1 MLILH
6 NSLVIKIYINILFS
20 ISDFSLFS
28 SYHFFILHFFTIR
41 LILGLYCLFFIPFFY
56 KFYYFILIYCIYFFL
71 VYILFYFI
79 LYLILLNILLHLLN
93 KFKKSKNF
101 INYMIRN
108 IILYKN
114 KLILIFKK
122 QVKNLIIL
130 NKNYFIKSSKFC
142 LKTLNC

>member
-71 VYILFYFI
+71 VYILFHFI
-79 LYLILLNILLHLLN
+79 LHLILLNILLHLLN
-93 KFKKSKNF
+93 KCN
-101 INYMIRN
+101 N
-108 IILYKN
+108 IFRSEEHTSELQSRSD
-114 KLILIFKK
+114 LVCRL
-122 QVKNLIIL
+122 
-130 NKNYFIKSSKFC
+130 
-142 LKTLNC
+142 

>member
-1 MLILH
+1 L
-6 NSLVIKIYINILFS
+6 
-20 ISDFSLFS
+20 
-28 SYHFFILHFFTIR
+28 FILYT
-41 LILGLYCLFFIPFFY
+41 FFY

>member
-1 MLILH
+1 MLILY
-6 NSLVIKIYINILFS
+6 NTLVIKIYINIFFS

-41 LILGLYCLFFIPFFY
+41 LILDLYCLLFIPF
-56 KFYYFILIYCIYFFL
+56 
-71 VYILFYFI
+71 
-79 LYLILLNILLHLLN
+79 
-93 KFKKSKNF
+93 F

>member
-1 MLILH
+1 MDMLMREFLYI
-6 NSLVIKIYINILFS
+6 SLFYFTFLYYSSYSMSILF
-20 ISDFSLFS
+20 
-28 SYHFFILHFFTIR
+28 ILYI
-41 LILGLYCLFFIPFFY
+41 FFY

-71 VYILFYFI
+71 VYILFHFI
-79 LYLILLNILLHLLN
+79 LHLILLNILSHLLN

-101 INYMIRN
+101 INYMIQN